1 MKQFFVRFNAI
12 CRSVL
17 IVAALLCGTAAIAQ
31 NVTVKGKILDNDG
44 LPLPGAAA
52 LIVGTTQGT
61 ISDENG
67 DFSFEAA
74 SGSTVEFSCLGF
86 VSQQIT
92 VGGGG
97 IWILPLLSSPTPS
110 CSMR

>member
-52 LIVGTTQGT
+52 
-61 ISDENG
+61 
-67 DFSFEAA
+67 
-74 SGSTVEFSCLGF
+74 
-86 VSQQIT
+86 QQIT
-92 VGGGG
+92 VGGGK